1 MSSAVLAGVT
11 QLLYRDTLE
20 HPTLPDQSDCVFWHN
35 LGKEITTGD
44 GLPSGKLPAA
54 DETRFFTQCHVDA
67 ENPIKI
73 PLGGLRPA
81 PTIVL

>member
-35 LGKEITTGD
+35 LGKEITITSVD

-54 DETRFFTQCHVDA
+54 DETRFFTPVDA
-67 ENPIKI
+67 ENPIKF